1 MPNKKNYDE
10 KDIDDSRVKFLF
22 KKLKK
27 ANILQNKSS
36 QKSKIK
42 RKQRKIKFKTKTKQI
57 NRKNNISMLDNEN
70 DKNSI

>member
-1 MPNKKNYDE
+1 
-10 KDIDDSRVKFLF
+10 VKFLF